1 MPFFE
6 RVGVAWFDLIVP
18 PLCWRLK
25 LGLFLSSFHAGFHQP
40 LDMRV
45 PQTWSKKKTRN
56 LGNFVCLDII
66 TVTKFLAHS
75 TFHFLRNPSIIWC
88 NWRAIFVPKSYPKNS
103 IKICTYCNYNIASPC
118 FLFNRECMSLHHW
131 NTISESRYLFLAGM
145 WERIYGW
152 VR

>member
-6 RVGVAWFDLIVP
+6 RVGVAWFDIIVP
-18 PLCWRLK
+18 SLCWRLK

-75 TFHFLRNPSIIWC
+75 TFHFFRNPSIIWC

-103 IKICTYCNYNIASPC
+103 IKICTYGNYNTASPLFSLIESACPSIETQYQRAGIC
-118 FLFNRECMSLHHW
+118 FL
-131 NTISESRYLFLAGM
+131 IAGM